1 MGARAVVERG
11 LSQDGPGE
19 GGRAAAGGG
28 ASLPPPPS
36 LLPPPPSLPPSWTLG
51 SQEISLRT
59 WGRAPHSPQVAEGLG
74 GGKHSF

>member
-1 MGARAVVERG
+1 MGVRAVVERG
-11 LSQDGPGE
+11 LSQVGPGE

-36 LLPPPPSLPPSWTLG
+36 LPPSWTLG
-51 SQEISLRT
+51 SQEISVRT

>member
-1 MGARAVVERG
+1 MGPQAVVERG

-36 LLPPPPSLPPSWTLG
+36 PSSLPPGLWAPRKSV
-51 SQEISLRT
+51 RT
-59 WGRAPHSPQVAEGLG
+59 WGRRPHSPQVAEGLA